1 MIDVISESSPSQLT
15 YILKM
20 KDMHFL
26 WKNYMDNL
34 KIPNIVYQSTVKQL
48 LINKYEFNS
57 DTECFVKIKV
67 NIYLW
72 CANLLSFGKQI

>member
-1 MIDVISESSPSQLT
+1 
-15 YILKM
+15 M

-48 LINKYEFNS
+48 LVNKYEFNS
-57 DTECFVKIKV
+57 DTECFVNIASKHIPKISAIRLMVKL
-67 NIYLW
+67 NNKLAIFLI
-72 CANLLSFGKQI
+72 FI